1 MEVNDGA
8 GAGATLAAFAA
19 VAGGVAGTAVGCA
32 VAADRDGLG
41 SARGGVGFADRLL
54 GGDGWLIQS
63 TALTTLMTKSATMPA
78 PTRMSVGGEKDWARR
93 RGGTESVRG
102 AGLSVGVAWRSR

>member
-1 MEVNDGA
+1 MEASDGA
-8 GAGATLAAFAA
+8 GAGAPLAAFAA
-19 VAGGVAGTAVGCA
+19 AIGRAAGVAVGFASGTAGVGW
-32 VAADRDGLG
+32 V
-41 SARGGVGFADRLL
+41 SARGGVGFAVRLL

-93 RGGTESVRG
+93 RGGPESVRG
-102 AGLSVGVAWRSR
+102 AGLSAGVAWRSR

>member
-1 MEVNDGA
+1 MEASD

-19 VAGGVAGTAVGCA
+19 AIGGAVGVAVGFAVG
-32 VAADRDGLG
+32 ADRDGLG

-93 RGGTESVRG
+93 RGGPESVRG
-102 AGLSVGVAWRSR
+102 AGLSAGVAWRSR